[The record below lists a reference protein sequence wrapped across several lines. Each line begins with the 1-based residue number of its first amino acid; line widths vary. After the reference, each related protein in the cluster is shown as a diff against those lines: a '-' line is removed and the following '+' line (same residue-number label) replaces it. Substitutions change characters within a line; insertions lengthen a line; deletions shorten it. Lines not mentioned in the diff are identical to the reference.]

1 MKNILFLEWQSI
13 GNVFMKKAFEEK
25 GYHVEMHAFDRE
37 NEDTR
42 KSPKLAEE
50 LIAKMTSKQYEFV
63 FSFNYFPIV
72 AMACKACRVKY
83 VSWTYDSPFIQLY
96 SETIAFDTNYAF
108 VFDKAVCEDFWGRG
122 IDTVYYLPMAAAVAF
137 YDGMVPSRE
146 LQEKYDGDVA
156 LVGSMY
162 TEQKHNLNRHLE
174 KVDSYTRGYLDA
186 VVQAQKL
193 IYGYNFLEESL
204 TPSIMESVLKVCP
217 VHVSAD
223 GMETVEWIFANYF
236 LARRVT
242 ALERMDI
249 MKLLQNECC
258 VQLFTH
264 EKTPE
269 LAKVQNMGR
278 VDYYNQAPYVFKCER
293 INLNIT
299 LRSILSGI
307 PQRAFDI
314 MGCGGFLLSN
324 FQSDF
329 LEHFVPD
336 EDFVFY
342 ESYEDLVKKVHYY
355 LENEEERKRIARN
368 GYEKVKKYHTYENR
382 VEEILFVIG

>member
-1 MKNILFLEWQSI
+1 MKNILFIEWKSI
-13 GNVFMKKAFEEK
+13 GNDFVKQAFENY

-42 KSPKLAEE
+42 KSAKLAEE
-50 LIAKMTSKQYEFV
+50 LVQRMMSRQYEFV
-63 FSFNYFPIV
+63 FSFNYFPV
-72 AMACKACRVKY
+72 AAMACKACRVKY

-108 VFDKAVCEDFWGRG
+108 VFDKAVCEDLRARG
-122 IDTVYYLPMAAAVAF
+122 IETVYYLPMAAAVSY
-137 YDGMVPSRE
+137 YDAIIPHGEQRG
-146 LQEKYDGDVA
+146 KYNADVA

-162 TEQKHNLNRHLE
+162 TEAKHNLNRHLE
-174 KVDSYTRGYLDA
+174 KVDQYTKGYLDA
-186 VVQAQKL
+186 VIQAQKL
-193 IYGYNFLEESL
+193 IYGYNFLEQSL
-204 TPSIMESVLKVCP
+204 TKPIMDSVLKVCP
-217 VHVSAD
+217 IHVNGD
-223 GMETVEWIFANYF
+223 GMETVEWTFANYF

-249 MKLLQNECC
+249 MKLLQEECS

-269 LAKVQNMGR
+269 LEKVQNMGR
-278 VDYYNQAPYVFKCER
+278 VDYYNEAPYVFKCEK

-342 ESYEDLVKKVHYY
+342 ESYEDLINKVHYY

-382 VEEILFVIG
+382 VEEILSIIG